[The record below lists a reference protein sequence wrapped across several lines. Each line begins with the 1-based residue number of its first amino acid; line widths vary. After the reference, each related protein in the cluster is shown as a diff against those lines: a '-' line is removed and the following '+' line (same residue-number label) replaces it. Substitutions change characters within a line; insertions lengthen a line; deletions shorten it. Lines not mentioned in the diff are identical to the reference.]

1 MGRITRMGPRITP
14 ITRISQFE
22 FLRDHR
28 VNLRAL
34 RGLKEFD
41 FATNCTDYP
50 DLKSACGRGWPRM
63 AQITRMGPRIARN
76 SQIEFSVTIV

>member
-41 FATNCTDYP
+41 FATNYAITHIG
-50 DLKSACGRGWPRM
+50 LLRGS
-63 AQITRMGPRIARN
+63 GGG
-76 SQIEFSVTIV
+76 